1 MKHEIKPVT
10 INDFKEAVTGALTAE
25 LDILKMIFKD
35 PIARIVLPI
44 ICIMMLTFLC
54 GEPVYAM
61 ENQVPTAYDGEVLC
75 VLPDS
80 AITDPVTDQ
89 DAMHYG
95 PAYRWASSACL
106 QPVKGPGIDP
116 QNPIYKEIWDGHFKR
131 YLTYAEIHGHFKED

>member
-1 MKHEIKPVT
+1 MKEMHPVT
-10 INDFKEAVTGALTAE
+10 VNDFKEAVMDLVTI
-25 LDILKMIFKD
+25 LDREFRPLSV
-35 PIARIVLPI
+35 RITLAVIGVLAAW
-44 ICIMMLTFLC
+44 LLC
-54 GEPVYAM
+54 SSQPVYAM
-61 ENQVPTAYDGEVLC
+61 ENTAPTTIDGEVLC

-80 AITDPVTDQ
+80 AITDQVTDQ